1 MFSRIR
7 DHEEI
12 AEKGEDPVTVNK
24 ARARGTFE
32 DPDADLK
39 ENKNNSGRNGDD
51 EHSAEAGMDIEG
63 KCLLGEYFCIIFAGF
78 LSVCAGTATNL
89 I

>member
-12 AEKGEDPVTVNK
+12 AEKGEDPVIVNK

-32 DPDADLK
+32 DPDADLRDTK
-39 ENKNNSGRNGDD
+39 KNGARNDEEEEFAEN
-51 EHSAEAGMDIEG
+51 ALDIEG
-63 KCLLGEYFCIIFAGF
+63 IVFTCLYIF
-78 LSVCAGTATNL
+78 V
-89 I
+89 

>member
-39 ENKNNSGRNGDD
+39 ETKNNARNGDD

-63 KCLLGEYFCIIFAGF
+63 KPSFVEL
-78 LSVCAGTATNL
+78 N
-89 I
+89 